1 MAPKER
7 SNHWTLYVD
16 ESGKFADVEDAT
28 AMAGLLVS
36 EEIPGLSLREVRRS
50 LESAVPG
57 FPWPWHA
64 SLINNASWVAL
75 TLADKGLSADPSDS
89 DTRWLGDAVRRANT
103 VFEARLPIEYAAIRH
118 RLALGGDIR
127 LENISDFENVL
138 RLECPSELQALR
150 AHALRAR
157 AAVRQF
163 SIGLGKRAESVLDGS
178 SACLLFASETVLGD
192 ARSEPESA
200 YGDRR
205 YFKLLEVLVDRAA
218 ALLARRGQEQVLFL
232 DISQRHLIDSRFG
245 TKAKQ
250 IPLHVQAELGQL
262 IGRWKSKVR
271 IVVAAVTPF
280 GPDVGMQFVVVD
292 FAANYGR
299 QVLGSG
305 PSSLGEVEA
314 GIQADRGLL
323 ARSGTPPRSHLAAS
337 GEAYD
342 LVKQAPTAAPEATL
356 PVAGLRRRWACEQA
370 WEWSRE

>member
-7 SNHWTLYVD
+7 SNRWTLYVD
-16 ESGKFADVEDAT
+16 ESGKFADVEDDT

-36 EEIPGLSLREVRRS
+36 EEVPGLSLREVRKS
-50 LESAVPG
+50 LEYAVPG

-75 TLADKGLSADPSDS
+75 TLANRALPANPADPDI
-89 DTRWLGDAVRRANT
+89 RWLGDAVRRANT
-103 VFEARLPIEYAAIRH
+103 VFEARLPVEYSAIRH

-127 LENISDFENVL
+127 LESVSAFESVL
-138 RLECPSELQALR
+138 RAECPSELQALR

-163 SIGLGKRAESVLDGS
+163 SIGLRKRAESALDEAA
-178 SACLLFASETVLGD
+178 ACLLFASETVLGD

-200 YGDRR
+200 LGDRR

-232 DISQRHLIDSRFG
+232 DISERHLIDLRFQS
-245 TKAKQ
+245 KAKQ
-250 IPLHVQAELGQL
+250 IPLYVQAELSQL
-262 IGRWKSKVR
+262 IERWRSTVR

-299 QVLGSG
+299 LVLRNG
-305 PSSLGEVEA
+305 PASLGEIEA

-323 ARSGTPPRSHLAAS
+323 ARSGIPTRSHVAAS
-337 GEAYD
+337 GEAYN
-342 LVKQAPTAAPEATL
+342 LVTKAPHAEPDKSL
-356 PVAGLRRRWACEQA
+356 PVVGLRRRWACEQA